1 MIFYFTGTGNSLY
14 IARQLEDDP
23 ISIPQMIDKE
33 NLRFSADKIGIVCP
47 IYGHEMPKMVKA
59 FLKRAELDTSY
70 LYIILTYGAF
80 HGGAAELAKEYLESI
95 GKKADYINSIVM
107 VDNFLPN
114 FDMNEQM
121 KINKNVY
128 KNLEKIK
135 KDISSTKRMIERA
148 GMQRHI
154 HNMYLKMVNN
164 QPETIW
170 AAYKVDDRCTGCGV
184 CIKAC
189 PAACISIKDGKATHD
204 LAGCQACYA
213 CVHACPEKAIGF
225 DLPMPEKNPDARY
238 RHPEVTLEDIIKA
251 NNKTE

>member
-14 IARQLEDDP
+14 IARQLEDNP
-23 ISIPQMIDKE
+23 ISIPQVIDNDSLE
-33 NLRFSADKIGIVCP
+33 FSAEKIGIVCP

-59 FLKRAELDTSY
+59 FLKRANFDTPY

-80 HGGAAELAKEYLESI
+80 HGGAAELAKEYLDSI
-95 GKKADYINSIVM
+95 GKKADYIKSIVM

-121 KINKNVY
+121 KIDKKVD
-128 KNLEKIK
+128 KNLAKIK
-135 KDISSTKRMIERA
+135 KDISSGKRMVEKA
-148 GMQRHI
+148 GMQRQI

-164 QPETIW
+164 QPETVW
-170 AAYKVDDRCTGCGV
+170 AVYKIDDRCIGCGI
-184 CIKAC
+184 CAKAC
-189 PAACISIKDGKATHD
+189 PAACITIKGGKASHD

-225 DLPMPEKNPDARY
+225 DLPMPEKNPDSRY
-238 RHPEVTLEDIIKA
+238 RHPEVTLEDIVAA
-251 NNKTE
+251 NNRTN

>member
-1 MIFYFTGTGNSLY
+1 MVFYFTGTGNSLY
-14 IARQLEDDP
+14 IARQLDDEP
-23 ISIPQMIDKE
+23 ISIPQVIDND
-33 NLRFSADKIGIVCP
+33 NLSFSADKIGIVCP
-47 IYGHEMPKMVKA
+47 IYCHEMPKMVKA
-59 FLKRAELDTSY
+59 FLKMAEFDTPY

-80 HGGAAELAKEYLESI
+80 HGGAAELANEYLDSI

-114 FDMNEQM
+114 FDMNEQK
-121 KINKNVY
+121 KINKNVDE
-128 KNLEKIK
+128 NLKKIK
-135 KDISSTKRMIERA
+135 KDISSNKRMIERA

-170 AAYKVDDRCTGCGV
+170 AAYKVDDRCVGCGI
-184 CIKAC
+184 CTKAC
-189 PAACISIKDGKATHD
+189 PTSCISIKDGKATYDH
-204 LAGCQACYA
+204 AGCQACYA

-225 DLPMPEKNPDARY
+225 NLPMPEKNPDVRY

-251 NNKTE
+251 NNRTE